1 MAGKKERDLKI
12 INLAVAGPGYDP
24 ISQVPVYN
32 PGDSSDSL
40 CLRMLVLFSDLA
52 QFLPLPHIFICFM

>member
-1 MAGKKERDLKI
+1 MAGEKERDLKI

-32 PGDSSDSL
+32 LGDSSDSL